1 MIDDY
6 AIMQFKKDIDFI
18 LQHKYNWI
26 FGPIFDIAR
35 RLVLLYMATYE
46 LKEQTNEK

>member
-18 LQHKYNWI
+18 LQHKDNWI
-26 FGPIFDIAR
+26 FKPIFDIAR
-35 RLVLLYMATYE
+35 RLVLLYMATYKP
-46 LKEQTNEK
+46 KEQTNEK

>member
-26 FGPIFDIAR
+26 FKPIFDIAR
-35 RLVLLYMATYE
+35 RLVLLYIETYE
-46 LKEQTNEK
+46 TKDQTNEK